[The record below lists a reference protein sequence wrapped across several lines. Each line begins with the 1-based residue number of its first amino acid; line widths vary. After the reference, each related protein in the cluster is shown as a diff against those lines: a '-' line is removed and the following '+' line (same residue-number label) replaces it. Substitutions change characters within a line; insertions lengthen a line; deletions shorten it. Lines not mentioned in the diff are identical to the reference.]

1 MMTHV
6 LFIHSSVM
14 VWWQYGGHM
23 GQGMLPGFGQGLADK
38 DCPCILKPRIRAW
51 RLSQDFLGKGEKKMG
66 RLMLWSGEGVK
77 GWRTWRCPIFT
88 VLRDL
93 FMIMRLKGLGSGR
106 MGKDY
111 RIKVR
116 VSPSSDQGT
125 KEKGF
130 LLLLYLSVLLCKLK
144 ITEQLSIENI
154 GYKIQSMFSILFNTA
169 EYYLLPRQRYVF
181 VCMYEKDL
189 LLSVAVIANF

>member
-1 MMTHV
+1 
-6 LFIHSSVM
+6 
-14 VWWQYGGHM
+14 
-23 GQGMLPGFGQGLADK
+23 
-38 DCPCILKPRIRAW
+38 
-51 RLSQDFLGKGEKKMG
+51 MG
-66 RLMLWSGEGVK
+66 RLMLWSGEGVHCVK
-77 GWRTWRCPIFT
+77 RFIYDYE
-88 VLRDL
+88 VNKK
-93 FMIMRLKGLGSGR
+93 LKGLGSGR